1 MARECLVLNIID
13 DCTDRRCL
21 VSPSYSTYTFAS
33 SFRHRQQF
41 FFVAGNDLPGS
52 NPIALLRDVVVRGPL
67 ASHPIATWHVNAR
80 WSLCVDMCVDTCA
93 GMRVDMCVATRAYT
107 CVDVCTNVQ
116 DRTALI
122 VRDVGKPWMM
132 AGLC

>member
-1 MARECLVLNIID
+1 MVLKIID
-13 DCTDRRCL
+13 DCTDRRGL
-21 VSPSYSTYTFAS
+21 VSPPYSTHTFAS

-41 FFVAGNDLPGS
+41 FFLAGNDLPGS
-52 NPIALLRDVVVRGPL
+52 NPITLLRDVVVRGPL

-93 GMRVDMCVATRAYT
+93 GMRVDMCVDTCAGMRVDMCVATRAYA
-107 CVDVCTNVQ
+107 CVDVCRNVQ

-122 VRDVGKPWMM
+122 VRDVG
-132 AGLC
+132 